1 MSTEVSASET
11 ATELTLPTV
20 HPEVSELV
28 NKPED
33 IWKRRRVL
41 IRDIICTRMRCCCL
55 FLSVADKGVSY
66 IGKLVTVAGWTRTMR
81 QQVCTPGSCSFCRVV
96 VSSPSLC

>member
-11 ATELTLPTV
+11 ATEMILPTV

-41 IRDIICTRMRCCCL
+41 IRDIVCSGIPFAVVFL
-55 FLSVADKGVSY
+55 F
-66 IGKLVTVAGWTRTMR
+66 
-81 QQVCTPGSCSFCRVV
+81 
-96 VSSPSLC
+96 SSR